1 MKKYS
6 KIIDGIMT
14 IKKQN
19 QIIVIKDGRQYLNP
33 NEELL
38 FSDGWVEY
46 IAPIPPE
53 PTEKELLER
62 AKSRKLQ
69 ELRDYDSSKEVN
81 ICYIIL
87 GDNQLSYWA
96 DRTERSSLKTA
107 VQDCIALGRTTYRLD
122 LREKKVSIDINCELL
137 LQMLSALEVYA
148 VDCYNKTTDHEYAI
162 SALETIEEVESYDF
176 KVGYPEKLRFNL

>member
-1 MKKYS
+1 MK
-6 KIIDGIMT
+6 
-14 IKKQN
+14 
-19 QIIVIKDGRQYLNP
+19 R
-33 NEELL
+33 LL
-38 FSDGWVEY
+38 V
-46 IAPIPPE
+46 
-53 PTEKELLER
+53 
-62 AKSRKLQ
+62 
-69 ELRDYDSSKEVN
+69 LRDYDSSKEVN

-176 KVGYPEKLRFNL
+176 KVGYPEKLTFNL